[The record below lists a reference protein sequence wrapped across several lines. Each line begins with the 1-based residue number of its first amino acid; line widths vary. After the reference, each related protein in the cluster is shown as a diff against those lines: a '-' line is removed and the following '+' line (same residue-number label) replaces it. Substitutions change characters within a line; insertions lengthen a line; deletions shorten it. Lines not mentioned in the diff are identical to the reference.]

1 MRRVLQGKRRSVLHF
16 SAASLAHTISKS
28 APSVPQ
34 TESSYS
40 AGADHGTPIGSQA
53 VDQEANVSHESEPPV
68 AAAVSVQGRGG
79 SHGSQN
85 YTLDDLL
92 AEKTDAIGPSDQWE
106 EEV

>member
-1 MRRVLQGKRRSVLHF
+1 MGLDMRPKVSINRTWPAEKLGLPPAERRWGKYNGSFVAEEH
-16 SAASLAHTISKS
+16 
-28 APSVPQ
+28 
-34 TESSYS
+34 
-40 AGADHGTPIGSQA
+40 TPIGSQA
-53 VDQEANVSHESEPPV
+53 VDQEANMSHESEPPV